1 VQPER
6 CGQRGVARVF
16 RSAIAI
22 PVILVGTVRRLLLAA
37 AIVALASA
45 GCATAK
51 AKTGAEPAP
60 LEVPAPP
67 PRVIVPPDP
76 DPEPIQPPAPAPEPE
91 PKSQKPA
98 RRVVA
103 PRAETKADSAR
114 VADPSA
120 PAPPPTATLQQAL
133 PGTPAE
139 VARQVREQLAQA
151 QTDLGRVNY
160 KALNADA
167 KSQYDTAKRFI
178 TQAEQALKEGNF
190 VFAAKVAEKAAGLA
204 ASLPGR

>member
-1 VQPER
+1 MCDPR
-6 CGQRGVARVF
+6 A
-16 RSAIAI
+16 AI
-22 PVILVGTVRRLLLAA
+22 PVIIEGTVRGLFFAA
-37 AIVALASA
+37 AIAALASA

-51 AKTGAEPAP
+51 ATSGIEPPA

-76 DPEPIQPPAPAPEPE
+76 DPEPAVPPTPAQEPE
-91 PKSQKPA
+91 PRSQKPV
-98 RRVVA
+98 RRA
-103 PRAETKADSAR
+103 
-114 VADPSA
+114 
-120 PAPPPTATLQQAL
+120 APPRPDAKAEPPHPTDPASQTPPSTATLQQVL

-139 VARQVREQLAQA
+139 TRNRVREQIAQA
-151 QTDLGRVNY
+151 QADLAKVDY

-178 TQAEQALKEGNF
+178 TQAEQALKEGNL